1 MLPTA
6 QGYLQRTGLVIMN
19 SILAYILGLVT
30 ALIMAVL
37 LRFRER
43 SEFPSFY
50 GSSRKKKAAISRAVE
65 YRLSMG
71 PYVAALGGGT
81 GLSTLLR
88 GLKSFTRN
96 IVAVV
101 TVTDEGGS
109 SGRLREE
116 WGVLPPGDVR
126 NCIVALAE
134 NDSALR
140 RLLDFRFDRGAL
152 AGHSLGNLM
161 LLAISEQ
168 YGDFRRAVEEMNN
181 LLAIRGRVL
190 PVTTEAVSL
199 VAETAGGERI
209 RGELSIS
216 EHGSEIRKI
225 WLEPLDA
232 RPVADV
238 LRAIEEA
245 EIIALGPG
253 SLFTSVIP
261 NLLVSKVAE
270 RLRNTAVPKV
280 YICNLMTQPGE
291 TDGFSLAD
299 HVGWIASTMG
309 MPPDYVIANTG
320 KIPPHIM
327 EKYGKEGAV
336 PLVATDRDRE
346 KLEDMGCLL
355 LEGNFVQIIDGSL
368 LRHDGQ
374 ALSHLLI
381 RLCRELKED

>member
-1 MLPTA
+1 MDGMLNYVFGFLTA
-6 QGYLQRTGLVIMN
+6 
-19 SILAYILGLVT
+19 IL
-30 ALIMAVL
+30 LIFL
-37 LRFRER
+37 FRLRER
-43 SEFPSFY
+43 QDF
-50 GSSRKKKAAISRAVE
+50 SRLSRAYRSKKAAMARAVE

-71 PYVAALGGGT
+71 PYVVALGGGT

-134 NDSALR
+134 NDSSLK

-152 AGHSLGNLM
+152 SGHSLGNLM

-168 YGDFRRAVEEMNN
+168 FGDFRRAVEEMNN

-199 VAETAGGERI
+199 VAETRTGDRI
-209 RGELSIS
+209 RGELAIADN
-216 EHGSEIRKI
+216 GKNITDI
-225 WLEPLDA
+225 WLEPKDSKPLN
-232 RPVADV
+232 DV
-238 LRAIEEA
+238 LRAVEEA
-245 EIIALGPG
+245 EVIVLGPG

-261 NLLVSKVAE
+261 NLLIRTVAE
-270 RLRNTAVPKV
+270 QLRKSVVPKV

-291 TDGFSLAD
+291 TEGFSIME
-299 HVGWIASTMG
+299 HVKWIASVMG
-309 MPPDYVIANTG
+309 MPPDYVIANSG
-320 KIPPHIM
+320 RFPPHIL
-327 EKYGKEGAV
+327 EKYSRQGAE
-336 PLVATDRDRE
+336 PLYLDSGQRTV
-346 KLEDMGCLL
+346 LENMGCTIV
-355 LEGNFVQIIDGSL
+355 EGDFVQIADNSL
-368 LRHDGQ
+368 IRHDGQ
-374 ALSHLLI
+374 ALSHVLV